1 MPGSARSTAPACAP
15 AAAHRDARVPP
26 RTASAGFGEPAA
38 QLDLDAEPGR
48 LDELERLDRTRLA
61 QVAARELDPTEVRT
75 GRVDHDPGRGH
86 LERDLRQ
93 RLLLA
98 HLAQDRCGDREDLRV
113 AVVGTRELLGRRPGV
128 PVDR

>member
-1 MPGSARSTAPACAP
+1 MPVSARSTAPAFAP

-38 QLDLDAEPGR
+38 QLDLDAEVGR
-48 LDELERLDRTRLA
+48 LDELERLDRAGRA
-61 QVAARELDPTEVRT
+61 EVAARELDPSEVRT
-75 GRVDHDPGRGH
+75 GRADLDPGRGH

-98 HLAQDRCGDREDLRV
+98 HLAQDPRG
-113 AVVGTRELLGRRPGV
+113 
-128 PVDR
+128 